1 MLLDS
6 GIIIAYYNRRDEWHQ
21 VAVGL
26 LDAEE
31 ILLLPAP
38 VIPEDAPSSVGVA
51 QTAHPAVARGRCDRA
66 EAGAGAAEQAII
78 GG

>member
-51 QTAHPAVARGRCDRA
+51 HPAVARGRCDRA